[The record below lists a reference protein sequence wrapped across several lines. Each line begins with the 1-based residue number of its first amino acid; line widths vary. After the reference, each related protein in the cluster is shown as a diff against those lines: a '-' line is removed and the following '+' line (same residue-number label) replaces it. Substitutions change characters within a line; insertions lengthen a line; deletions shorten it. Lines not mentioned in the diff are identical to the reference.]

1 MIATIFNCALILIG
15 SLLGILLRNR
25 ISARFTAIVMQALAL
40 CVLGIGLSSALKTEN
55 TLCVIVCM
63 VLGCLLGEALRIE
76 ERLDHFGDFLKQKL
90 LRGKAES
97 GRFTEG
103 FVSASILYCVGA
115 MAVMGA
121 IDAGVRG
128 DYALLI
134 SKGVIDGVTAITF
147 AAVLGI
153 GVAFSLLPVFL
164 YQGALTLLASLV
176 AAYLAP
182 AALVEMSA
190 VGGLLIV
197 GIGFNLLKIG
207 ETKVKVG
214 NMLPAIF
221 LPFLYLPLA
230 DFLGAKLSLLFS

>member
-1 MIATIFNCALILIG
+1 MIATILNCALILIG
-15 SLLGILLRNR
+15 SLLGILLRKR
-25 ISARFTAIVMQALAL
+25 ISARFTSIVMQALSL
-40 CVLGIGLSSALKTEN
+40 CVLGIGLTSALKTEN

-76 ERLDHFGDFLKQKL
+76 QRLDHFGDFLKRKL
-90 LRGKAES
+90 LRGSTEGS
-97 GRFTEG
+97 RFTEG

-153 GVAFSLLPVFL
+153 GVAFSALPVFL
-164 YQGALTLLASLV
+164 YQGALTLLATLV
-176 AAYLAP
+176 SAYLAP
-182 AALVEMSA
+182 AALLEMSA
-190 VGGLLIV
+190 VGGLIIV
-197 GIGFNLLKIG
+197 GIGFNLLQIG

-230 DFLGAKLSLLFS
+230 DFLTAKFSLFF